1 MDIVVTGSAGFIG
14 RNLVESLK
22 NIRDGKDRTH
32 PALTGQIGR
41 ILEYDRDTPKEKLPQ
56 YCAAADFVFHLAGV
70 NRPRHKEA
78 FMEGNR
84 DFSEK
89 LLKTLEEQGNACPV
103 MLSSSVQATLQG
115 RYAGSEYGKSKLAGE
130 EAFFRHGERTGAPV
144 YVYRF
149 PNVFGKWCR
158 PNYNSAVA
166 TFCFNIAR
174 DMPIRVDN
182 RETLL
187 ELVYIDDLVEEL
199 LLALQGFPHRSG
211 SIEQN
216 AGVAGT
222 EQSIDVAGTEQ
233 DAGVAGTEQ
242 DTGIESA
249 EQCVYCE
256 EPGMEGNS
264 IPWRDTNSGTSHEGL
279 QTVNSV
285 RRDYCCVPVTHKATL
300 GQIVDLLQSF
310 RRQPETLLVPEIPQ
324 GSFAQKLYAAYLS
337 YLPAE
342 RVKFALNKKE
352 DARGSFT
359 EILKTVSGG
368 QFSVNVSKPGIT
380 KGQHWHHSK
389 WEFFIVVSGHAL
401 IRERNMAGDL
411 FADNAAE
418 VFEYEVW
425 GDRPEAVHMLPGYTH
440 SIINLSDTEELI
452 TVMWASECFDPD
464 RPDTFY
470 EEV

>member
-1 MDIVVTGSAGFIG
+1 MKVLITGSAGFIG

-32 PALTGQIGR
+32 PGLTGKIEE
-41 ILEYDRDTPKEKLPQ
+41 ILEFDRDTDAEKLAQ
-56 YCAAADFVFHLAGV
+56 YCARADFVFHLAGV
-70 NRPRHKEA
+70 NRPRNIEA

-89 LLKTLEEQGNACPV
+89 LLRTLEEQGNPCPV
-103 MLSSSVQATLQG
+103 MMSSSVQASLQG
-115 RYAGSEYGKSKLAGE
+115 RFAGSEYGKSKLAGE
-130 EAFFRHGERTGAPV
+130 EAFFRHGERTGALV

-166 TFCFNIAR
+166 TFCHHIAR
-174 DMPIRVDN
+174 DLPIRVDN
-182 RETLL
+182 RETRL

-199 LLALQGFPHRSG
+199 LLALQGQAHGGGEAAAAKRVEEANPGEKHGPAR
-211 SIEQN
+211 
-216 AGVAGT
+216 
-222 EQSIDVAGTEQ
+222 
-233 DAGVAGTEQ
+233 
-242 DTGIESA
+242 
-249 EQCVYCE
+249 YC
-256 EPGMEGNS
+256 
-264 IPWRDTNSGTSHEGL
+264 
-279 QTVNSV
+279 
-285 RRDYCCVPVTHKATL
+285 YVPVTYQATL
-300 GQIVDLLQSF
+300 GEIVDLLQSF

-342 RVKFALNKKE
+342 RIKFALNKKE

-464 RPDTFY
+464 KPDTFY